1 MELPVEDLRRK
12 FQVLSHDLGAVEG
25 KLSAELGELY
35 GQELEP
41 RKLLQDLLRL
51 DVCVQ
56 NTKATLDDIL
66 CAKML
71 LTEQLQKQF
80 GCYNAISQVLR
91 RAGLTES
98 DESVAA
104 ATKVEDV
111 LRRWRTATA
120 GNNNSGI
127 DQENSGVGSLQ
138 FHSQLVQIHNQQ
150 SSGTN
155 MSLLPAEQN
164 ENQQLQ
170 SQDEHFPGG
179 GATTQTDDNIIS
191 SKRTDG
197 FTPIC
202 EAEFTAVPLLVR
214 RRALLPAVNKV
225 YSFLWMRAIKHGGP
239 HNISKMEFAKHNLS
253 VVGQTGEA
261 KLATLR
267 HLKLLEINRDGSV
280 RLVKD
285 CRLTASRRQ
294 QQM

>member
-25 KLSAELGELY
+25 KLSAELGEVY

-80 GCYNAISQVLR
+80 GCYNAISEVLR
-91 RAGLTES
+91 RAGLEES
-98 DESVAA
+98 EESLAA
-104 ATKVEDV
+104 ARRVEEV

-120 GNNNSGI
+120 GTGN
-127 DQENSGVGSLQ
+127 QENSGVGSLQ
-138 FHSQLVQIHNQQ
+138 FHSQLVHIQ
-150 SSGTN
+150 SSGLSTN
-155 MSLLPAEQN
+155 ISNDPSDS
-164 ENQQLQ
+164 QQFTRDDKFAVVG
-170 SQDEHFPGG
+170 SM
-179 GATTQTDDNIIS
+179 TTQRADDNNTAAAAVRI
-191 SKRTDG
+191 DG

-202 EAEFTAVPLLVR
+202 EAEFSAVPLLVR

-225 YSFLWMRAIKHGGP
+225 YSFLWVRAIKHGGP

-267 HLKLLEINRDGSV
+267 HLKLLEINRDGTV

-294 QQM
+294 QHM